1 MGYPGF
7 YHICS
12 DKLVAGNMSDYVA
25 RRHTFLCKP
34 VEAAGP
40 LLVTIGGS
48 GGFLSFFREDT
59 MEEQW
64 KIEMPEGWDGTVP
77 AGAMGRVANM
87 EARAG
92 ALAANEEE
100 MARQA
105 RNPNYKP
112 KLVPVP
118 PMVLEGEPVDE
129 PEEEEDSVEESAEP
143 SPVPEVKD
151 DSPAPSQG
159 RTVPSGMRELA
170 AMLGRKHDSKYDFG
184 IRTIPPAGPRVKP
197 EGALAAMERNMML
210 CVCRALRAKK
220 FGVEFTA
227 DEVRESAR
235 NAWKGS
241 LRLEGYKEA
250 LRGMPPAVLAEHIK
264 KIEQKVDSWL
274 TEEGPGKLVAI
285 MRGRGWT
292 VRERGW
298 NSRKKNTP

>member
-1 MGYPGF
+1 
-7 YHICS
+7 
-12 DKLVAGNMSDYVA
+12 
-25 RRHTFLCKP
+25 
-34 VEAAGP
+34 
-40 LLVTIGGS
+40 
-48 GGFLSFFREDT
+48 

-64 KIEMPEGWDGTVP
+64 KIEQPEGWDGTVP
-77 AGAMGRVANM
+77 AGALGRAANIGQ
-87 EARAG
+87 RAG
-92 ALAANEEE
+92 ALAANGEE

-112 KLVPVP
+112 KRVTVP
-118 PMVLEGEPVDE
+118 PMVLEGEPVDG
-129 PEEEEDSVEESAEP
+129 PEGEEDSAEESTEP

-151 DSPAPSQG
+151 ESRAPG
-159 RTVPSGMRELA
+159 AFKTVPSGMRELA

-184 IRTIPPAGPRVKP
+184 VSTIPPAGPRVKP

-220 FGVEFTA
+220 FGVDFTA

-235 NAWKGS
+235 NAWKES
-241 LRLEGYKEA
+241 RRLDGYREA

-264 KIEQKVDSWL
+264 NIEQKVDSWI

-298 NSRKKNTP
+298 RSRKKGTREV